1 MTQQTIDLSKP
12 RIIVIKDRGHQYTL
26 TVAPVT
32 KKQWLKYFE
41 GIVSLSETVA
51 GKRIDSFDS
60 KGARLAL
67 VNEVLADAHGYKT
80 LNDVPITSLPDWRNK
95 IPLGHRAALG
105 EVLTAVERSQA
116 VEEDAIMLGGESVSL
131 DAVWSWNGTDSM
143 VKVTGL
149 KHIFGSPTVEQQRR
163 YNRDMSRSQIIGGS
177 RSGKTRWMGAQAT
190 LVELY
195 DELITSVEDYDV
207 DGVPVCDDREQIIAK
222 MDTYHKVAA
231 AETLFTPA
239 SAAISD
245 GEDA

>member
-1 MTQQTIDLSKP
+1 MTQQSIDLSKP

-41 GIVSLSETVA
+41 GIVSISETVA

-67 VNEVLADAHGYKT
+67 VNDVLSDAKGYKVANDGAVMALPEWRT
-80 LNDVPITSLPDWRNK
+80 L
-95 IPLGHRAALG
+95 IPLAHRAAAG
-105 EVLTAVERSQA
+105 EILTAVERSQA
-116 VEEDAIMLGGESVSL
+116 SEEDAIMLGFESVTL
-131 DAVWSWNGTDSM
+131 DAVWSWNGIDSM

-190 LVELY
+190 LVDLY
-195 DELITSVEDYDV
+195 DELITSVVGYDV

-231 AETLFTPA
+231 AEALFTPA